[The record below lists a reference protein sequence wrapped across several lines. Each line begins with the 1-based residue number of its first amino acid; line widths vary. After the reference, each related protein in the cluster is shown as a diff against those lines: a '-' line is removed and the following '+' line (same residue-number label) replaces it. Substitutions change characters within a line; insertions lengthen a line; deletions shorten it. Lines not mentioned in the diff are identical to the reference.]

1 MDQQSRVPKA
11 HGQQSAK
18 DLGTAWSLTFNKK
31 PTRPAA
37 APEPLFY
44 HTNQYFRYASDGHKA
59 SQHLKMSQ

>member
-11 HGQQSAK
+11 RGQQSAK

-37 APEPLFY
+37 APE
-44 HTNQYFRYASDGHKA
+44 HSSTTQTNISDMPQTDTKPHNIPT
-59 SQHLKMSQ
+59 